1 MKTNCEEGQL
11 VLHDLVFQQ
20 ILANICFFPP
30 FLIND
35 KNDKTQKDEQ
45 LLTKVSQLQLTQSEI
60 SVSLSSRDS
69 KLKANV
75 FCHTNRT
82 ESQNLSCAWF

>member
-1 MKTNCEEGQL
+1 MILSYNKYW
-11 VLHDLVFQQ
+11 Q
-20 ILANICFFPP
+20 ISA
-30 FLIND
+30 FLQFLLND
-35 KNDKTQKDEQ
+35 KNDQTQKDEQ
-45 LLTKVSQLQLTQSEI
+45 LLTKVNQLQLTQSEI
-60 SVSLSSRDS
+60 SVSLSSRDN

>member
-1 MKTNCEEGQL
+1 M
-11 VLHDLVFQQ
+11 LHDLVLQQ
-20 ILANICFFPP
+20 ILANICFF
-30 FLIND
+30 FSIFGMIND

-45 LLTKVSQLQLTQSEI
+45 LLTKVNQLQLTQSEI

>member
-1 MKTNCEEGQL
+1 MKTNCREGQL

-69 KLKANV
+69 KLKAKCV
-75 FCHTNRT
+75 LPH
-82 ESQNLSCAWF
+82 